1 MTFNGYIDFIK
12 NWDFKTEKCISDEA
26 GDIWYDD
33 NLTDEVKE
41 IISNLCEFLRDFT
54 IRNKDYVEDKCAFE
68 NMSFPHFPNIKHI
81 FRIDDQYYC
90 ITEMYGQG
98 TVDWVEQIDLKDY
111 KDKVMFYFNCNTN
124 KWTKFSLDE

>member
-1 MTFNGYIDFIK
+1 MTFNEYIDFIK
-12 NWDFKTEKCISDEA
+12 NWDFEAEKYINDEA
-26 GDIWYDD
+26 GDIWYND
-33 NLTDEVKE
+33 NLTDEVKT
-41 IISNLCEFLRDFT
+41 IISNLYQFLRDFT
-54 IRNKDYVEDKCAFE
+54 ICNKDYVKEKCAFE
-68 NMSFPHFPNIKHI
+68 DMSFPHFPNIKHI

>member
-1 MTFNGYIDFIK
+1 MTLNKYIDFIK
-12 NWDFKTEKCISDEA
+12 NWDFESEKYISDEA

-41 IISNLCEFLRDFT
+41 IISNLYVFLRDFT
-54 IRNKDYVEDKCAFE
+54 IRNKDYVEEKCAFE
-68 NMSFPHFPNIKHI
+68 DMSFPHFPNIKHI

-90 ITEMYGQG
+90 ITEMHGQG
-98 TVDWVEQIDLKDY
+98 TVDWVEQINLKDY
-111 KDKVMFYFNCNTN
+111 KDKVLFYFNCNTN

>member
-1 MTFNGYIDFIK
+1 MTFNEYIDFIK

-33 NLTDEVKE
+33 NLTDEVKD

-68 NMSFPHFPNIKHI
+68 DMSFPHFPNIKHI

-98 TVDWVEQIDLKDY
+98 IVDKDGRG
-111 KDKVMFYFNCNTN
+111 
-124 KWTKFSLDE
+124 SR

>member
-12 NWDFKTEKCISDEA
+12 NWDFESEKYISDEA

-41 IISNLCEFLRDFT
+41 IISNLYKFLRDFT
-54 IRNKDYVEDKCAFE
+54 IQNKDYVEEKCAFE
-68 NMSFPHFPNIKHI
+68 DMSFPHFPNIKHI

-98 TVDWVEQIDLKDY
+98 TVDWVEQINLKDY
-111 KDKVMFYFNCNTN
+111 KDKVLFYFNCNTN